1 MIPRIVNGATQ
12 LLGIVGDPIRQVRAP
27 EVWSALFRRNSV
39 NALCIPMQVTAADL
53 RPFLASMRTVLNLK
67 GMIVTI
73 PHKPAAREIANEV
86 TKRAGEVGTVNV
98 LRPRPEGGWFGDIVD
113 GVGFVKALLS
123 AGQRIKG
130 RRAIVVGSGGV
141 GSAIAFAV
149 AEAGAECV
157 AVSDIAAD
165 RATALARRVQAASGV
180 KSFVSAARADG
191 FDLVANASP
200 LGMRDGDPL
209 PLDCTGLSASAIAA
223 DVVVQPEITPFL
235 AIARGVGC
243 HVQPGTRMM
252 DHQVATMAEFF
263 DWGPGDWS
271 SEAIERAMT

>member
-27 EVWSALFRRNSV
+27 EVWSALFRQNSV
-39 NALCIPMQVTAADL
+39 NAVCIPMQVSAADL

-86 TKRAGEVGTVNV
+86 TKRASEVGAVNV
-98 LRPRPEGGWFGDIVD
+98 LRPRPEGGWLGDIVD

-123 AGQRIKG
+123 AGQRIRG

-149 AEAGAECV
+149 AEAGAECI

-165 RATALARRVQAASGV
+165 RAAALARRIQAASGV

-191 FDLVANASP
+191 FDLVVNASP
-200 LGMRDGDPL
+200 MGMREGDPL
-209 PLDCTGLSASAIAA
+209 PLDCTGLSAGAIAA

-235 AIARGVGC
+235 AIARDVGC
-243 HVQPGTRMM
+243 YVQPGTRMM
-252 DHQVATMAEFF
+252 DHQVAAMAEFL

-271 SEAIERAMT
+271 SEAIERAMA